1 MEAALIISGSMP
13 LPESAVCD
21 ANAPIANHAMEDEMK
36 LTAFCATW
44 MAMFSGWRTPCKKMS
59 NYITKIVK
67 TVGVGNIGKYCR
79 K

>member
-1 MEAALIISGSMP
+1 MP

-59 NYITKIVK
+59 NYITEIVK
-67 TVGVGNIGKYCR
+67 LYNELVGSKYYVIVHTQMI
-79 K
+79 KSM